1 MDNTLGRMTDMAR
14 LTPPTSQKYLM
25 PRAADAVGPQN
36 EAEHRLYELIM
47 EGLNSGEGTEY
58 EGVEQFATEFRT
70 RLQQRKR

>member
-1 MDNTLGRMTDMAR
+1 VAR
-14 LTPPTSQKYLM
+14 LTPPSFLPSFQQYLL

-58 EGVEQFATEFRT
+58 AF
-70 RLQQRKR
+70 